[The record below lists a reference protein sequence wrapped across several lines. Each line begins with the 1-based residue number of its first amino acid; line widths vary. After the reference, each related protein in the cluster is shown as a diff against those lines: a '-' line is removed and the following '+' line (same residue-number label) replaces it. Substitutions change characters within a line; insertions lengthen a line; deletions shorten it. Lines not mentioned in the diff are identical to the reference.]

1 MGSGTRW
8 SPETFSSVS
17 YTAVLRL
24 VCKEKKKTTQD
35 ISVINMV
42 TNKCKTNKKSKTG
55 FGNASMT
62 RHHTFSITFFK
73 VANCFV
79 WILKAN
85 KGTWQLEG
93 EMPCSLTSSAQPRC
107 IMCKLSGLKFV
118 MPMFPPVWLTIES
131 CIRARGTTGSFL
143 KPRINFF

>member
-1 MGSGTRW
+1 MITRNLFQCKLYC
-8 SPETFSSVS
+8 S
-17 YTAVLRL
+17 AVTGLQG
-24 VCKEKKKTTQD
+24 KKKQTTQD
-35 ISVINMV
+35 ISVTNMV
-42 TNKCKTNKKSKTG
+42 TNKCKINKKSKTG

-93 EMPCSLTSSAQPRC
+93 EMPCSLTSSAHA
-107 IMCKLSGLKFV
+107 KV
-118 MPMFPPVWLTIES
+118 HNV
-131 CIRARGTTGSFL
+131 
-143 KPRINFF
+143 